1 MVNATTHAFG
11 NSKTASLII
20 LDEEQFVP
28 HELLDKA
35 ELGQAQYEAIDRA
48 LYGPYLLPIDVY
60 YYGTTPITNNV
71 WGRIGGHVFCYP
83 DG

>member
-1 MVNATTHAFG
+1 MNRL
-11 NSKTASLII
+11 ASGRFQSTLRGII

-35 ELGQAQYEAIDRA
+35 EPGQAQYEAIDRA